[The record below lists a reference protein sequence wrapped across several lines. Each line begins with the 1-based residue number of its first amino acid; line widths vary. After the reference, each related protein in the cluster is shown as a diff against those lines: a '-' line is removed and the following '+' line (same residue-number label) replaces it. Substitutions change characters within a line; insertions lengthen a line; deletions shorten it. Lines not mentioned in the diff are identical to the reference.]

1 MVAKRLKRMAS
12 NPFYGADTALLEIG
26 IKAKHANGARSGGR
40 GYCSTRNWNQGKAS
54 LCPAGSSAGILLYSK
69 LESRQSRASERA
81 CPSDDTALLEIGI
94 KAKRAGG
101 RNSIMRRYCSTR
113 NWNQGKAM
121 NDDNEMT
128 SRYCSTRNWNQGKA
142 VADSHHDR
150 GSILLYSK
158 LESRQSSDVSAQLM
172 GRILLYSKLES
183 RQSEV
188 CQLVQRQADTALLEI
203 GIKAKLKAKLLQAAA

>member
-1 MVAKRLKRMAS
+1 M
-12 NPFYGADTALLEIG
+12 
-26 IKAKHANGARSGGR
+26 
-40 GYCSTRNWNQGKAS
+40 
-54 LCPAGSSAGILLYSK
+54 
-69 LESRQSRASERA
+69 
-81 CPSDDTALLEIGI
+81 
-94 KAKRAGG
+94 
-101 RNSIMRRYCSTR
+101 
-113 NWNQGKAM
+113 
-121 NDDNEMT
+121 
-128 SRYCSTRNWNQGKA
+128 
-142 VADSHHDR
+142 ADSHHDR

>member
-1 MVAKRLKRMAS
+1 
-12 NPFYGADTALLEIG
+12 
-26 IKAKHANGARSGGR
+26 
-40 GYCSTRNWNQGKAS
+40 
-54 LCPAGSSAGILLYSK
+54 
-69 LESRQSRASERA
+69 
-81 CPSDDTALLEIGI
+81 
-94 KAKRAGG
+94 
-101 RNSIMRRYCSTR
+101 
-113 NWNQGKAM
+113 M

-158 LESRQSSDVSAQLM
+158 LESRQSSDVSALLM